1 MNRLQKISTRLAR
14 SERPKT
20 GERRRR
26 SPRAPGHGSWR
37 RILRKL
43 ARHPDRYLT

>member
-1 MNRLQKISTRLAR
+1 MNRLQKISARLAR
-14 SERPKT
+14 SERSKT

-26 SPRAPGHGSWR
+26 SSRSPDHGSWR
-37 RILRKL
+37 RIIRKL

>member
-1 MNRLQKISTRLAR
+1 MNRLQKISARLAR
-14 SERPKT
+14 SERSKT

-26 SPRAPGHGSWR
+26 SPRTPGHGSWR
-37 RILRKL
+37 RIIRKL